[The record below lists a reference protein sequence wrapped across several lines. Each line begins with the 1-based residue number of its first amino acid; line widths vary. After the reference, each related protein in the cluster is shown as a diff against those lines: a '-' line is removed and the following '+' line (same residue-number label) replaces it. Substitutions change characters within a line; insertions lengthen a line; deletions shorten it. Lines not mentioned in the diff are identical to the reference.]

1 MHLFFFLGIA
11 VSCPTTSSFLAAIFS
26 LFCWDPPNHVFIIF
40 AVAVKRE
47 FPTPGILDAV
57 LYVVLLASTHV
68 LQRHRVR
75 DIVVTKSVSKTTYVN
90 PLNI

>member
-1 MHLFFFLGIA
+1 VRSGIA
-11 VSCPTTSSFLAAIFS
+11 VSCSTTSSFLAAIFL

-40 AVAVKRE
+40 SVAVKRE
-47 FPTPGILDAV
+47 FPTPGDPGRCTV
-57 LYVVLLASTHV
+57 RSMLLAFTHV
-68 LQRHRVR
+68 LQHHRVR